1 MEKENAEKTIEIL
14 KKAFDGVATFNAKVI
29 DIEADS
35 LDEALKKI
43 KIEMISSMKKK
54 NKQDNADCDCL
65 ICEVKRMI
73 YKEAEIQF
81 ESKNS
86 DIVKECIEYFEENK
100 SEIIQYEEK
109 LNEAFFTKLDDI
121 LKSYVS
127 HVIIGKL
134 IQEYKK

>member
-1 MEKENAEKTIEIL
+1 MEKENAEKMIEIL

-54 NKQDNADCDCL
+54 NKQDN
-65 ICEVKRMI
+65 
-73 YKEAEIQF
+73 
-81 ESKNS
+81 
-86 DIVKECIEYFEENK
+86 

-109 LNEAFFTKLDDI
+109 LNEAFFTELDDI